1 MSNMFDQSYNNP
13 YHFNRHSLGDQYRLN
28 NQKVPEN
35 TSWFTGGGNQR
46 QSGSILRESARFVL
60 PPSNYGQPRSQSY
73 NKYNNN
79 KNSDTEYNSE
89 YVAYS
94 REYYQ
99 PTRGL
104 GKRLDLDKKMPFRED
119 SKVNNDN
126 NIGEYGKYDIPP
138 ALMKKLK
145 MLEKQYG
152 KFNVENN
159 EETEDEKVSVT
170 ESEEDIIIPQKPK
183 RIIKNE
189 VIEEPKPKPIPKKV
203 RIPTPENL
211 VFSLEQEE
219 HKKEEIP
226 VLKRGKQNNMKIIKP
241 ELIHDVIE
249 KEKDKVINKSVKTE
263 KPSDERVDDEN
274 NEKPKR
280 FEYPVEIN
288 IPYNVVKPKETE
300 KNKEN
305 NYNHVN
311 ISNIQG
317 DYSVKSPAIEKAK
330 EPKPKAKVIEQQK
343 PITIEEPK
351 KNVVEE
357 PKKNVYEEP
366 KKKSS

>member
-138 ALMKKLK
+138 AFMKKY
-145 MLEKQYG
+145 EK
-152 KFNVENN
+152 
-159 EETEDEKVSVT
+159 
-170 ESEEDIIIPQKPK
+170 
-183 RIIKNE
+183 IKN
-189 VIEEPKPKPIPKKV
+189 
-203 RIPTPENL
+203 
-211 VFSLEQEE
+211 
-219 HKKEEIP
+219 
-226 VLKRGKQNNMKIIKP
+226 
-241 ELIHDVIE
+241 
-249 KEKDKVINKSVKTE
+249 
-263 KPSDERVDDEN
+263 
-274 NEKPKR
+274 
-280 FEYPVEIN
+280 
-288 IPYNVVKPKETE
+288 
-300 KNKEN
+300 
-305 NYNHVN
+305 
-311 ISNIQG
+311 
-317 DYSVKSPAIEKAK
+317 A
-330 EPKPKAKVIEQQK
+330 
-343 PITIEEPK
+343 
-351 KNVVEE
+351 
-357 PKKNVYEEP
+357 
-366 KKKSS
+366 